1 MAENEVLNPM
11 DKLFD
16 SFDISTEVPRPVV
29 EYITGDELTELE
41 LAKER
46 NAPDHSFNFLYGVAA
61 KENSIL
67 NSVASIANRMTNNS
81 YEPVKEMTP
90 ELMESLTEGLTDT
103 RAIQE
108 VTDTAINS
116 SLSNAQAL
124 AEDYKK
130 TQSNRE
136 LLASAGGKG
145 TFATVVAA
153 LTDLPELAAIGFTTT
168 IAPQVG
174 GIALGK
180 KAYNVSR
187 AFKIGAGV
195 GAAEAGIFEGIRAT
209 DKYDITGGD
218 VAIAMAASTIL
229 SGSISSVSTAM
240 RKKKEYQ
247 NLLKQYESGT
257 PLTSNELAFLDSVD
271 SPVTAQRALEEAEAS
286 RMLSDDIDLNSPITN
301 VTEAQAAA
309 AAPQQD
315 DRFTAVRS
323 WFSSQSKG
331 MKSDNAFTRYFT
343 DKLGLTS
350 RGHSPDPETG
360 IVPPVAP
367 AATEYKMQREGQ
379 GILEFE
385 TAYQKPFAAWKK
397 RTGGKQ
403 EDFDEAV
410 TMAIRANDRTVAPEV
425 REVAD
430 KIITANRRFLED
442 NIKANAAGFTEE
454 LLTKGRID
462 PSTYLA
468 RLFSDEGI
476 DAVRRRFGME
486 ESLTIVSSLVRK
498 AIIEAQPDIATEI
511 AESILKRT
519 GKEASP
525 EDVKNY
531 IDAMASGYTK
541 TVLSRPYASGG
552 VVLSRPFD
560 VEELE
565 QAMLTAGINSDQIN
579 DAVYFLSKDATV
591 RKHKRTQPRVIL
603 NEMATIDAVDVNGN
617 IQTLRFTDLLENN
630 IQTIQNAYNFQMAG
644 AYGLAKVGIDTNVV
658 GSSWD
663 DVVKKVTDHAAEKG
677 YTNTTEELK
686 AMQFMYDGMTG
697 RLGAKDTSPESVKL
711 AVRRAKQF
719 TYAAMMPMAGL
730 SALMEVT
737 NSLLEYSLKTNFKS
751 MSRLR
756 EFYKRASDGQLDSK
770 AMRELVFI
778 TGGKGEEIL
787 TASVN
792 RATRFD
798 AESAL
803 EPSIFRTTKV
813 DEALGKISKAVS
825 LGSGLLPVTAFN
837 RRLTMFNY
845 TQQWFD
851 SARKGKAPFSET
863 KMLQQGI
870 NPIMQRRI
878 FNAINDPQT
887 GAKLRPDGEL
897 DYMNVDQWT
906 DKEAAEVW
914 SMSLLRETTQN
925 VQEVNIG
932 SMNYVLRSTV
942 GQIFGQFLSFP
953 LAALEQ
959 QTARLG
965 RRAMTGE
972 AVAITK
978 LMTASMLW
986 GSLLYTTRV
995 QLNAA
1000 GRSDADEYIK
1010 RQMAWDRFTMGAI
1023 SQVGAASIFAL
1034 AFQMVTGTATG
1045 TSNGFTPPAYNIFQ
1059 AFLGLG
1065 DDISDG
1071 KFSETELRTFKNA
1084 IPMAKFYG
1092 VNQGLNYLAAKYG
1105 AD

>member
-29 EYITGDELTELE
+29 EYMTGDELRELE
-41 LAKER
+41 LARER
-46 NAPDHSFNFLYGVAA
+46 NAPDYSFNFLYGVAA

-67 NSVASIANRMTNNS
+67 NSISSIANRMTDNS

-90 ELMESLTEGLTDT
+90 DLMDSLTEGLTDT

-108 VTDTAINS
+108 VTDTAINK
-116 SLSNAQAL
+116 SLSAAQAL
-124 AEDYKK
+124 AEDHKK
-130 TQSNRE
+130 TQANRE

-145 TFATVVAA
+145 GFATIVAA
-153 LTDLPELAAIGFTTT
+153 LTDLPELAAIGVTTT
-168 IAPQVG
+168 LAPQVG

-180 KAYNVSR
+180 KAYNVGR

-218 VAIAMAASTIL
+218 VAIAMAASTLL
-229 SGSISSVSTAM
+229 SGSIGSVSTAM
-240 RKKKEYQ
+240 RKKKQYQ
-247 NLLKQYESGT
+247 TLLKDYESGK
-257 PLTSNELAFLDSVD
+257 PLTSNELEFLDSVD
-271 SPVTAQRALEEAEAS
+271 SPTTSLRALEEAEAS
-286 RMLSDDIDLNSPITN
+286 RMLADEIDVNSPITN
-301 VTEAQAAA
+301 IEEAQAAA
-309 AAPQQD
+309 AAPRQD
-315 DRFTAVRS
+315 DMFTAVRS
-323 WFSSQSKG
+323 VFSSISKG
-331 MKSDNAFTRYFT
+331 MKSENAFTRYFNS
-343 DKLGLTS
+343 KLGLVS

-367 AATEYKMQREGQ
+367 AATEYKMMREGQ
-379 GILEFE
+379 GIYEFE
-385 TAYQKPFAAWKK
+385 VAYQKPFEAWKK

-410 TMAIRANDRTVAPEV
+410 TMAIRANDRNVAPEI

-430 KIITANRRFLED
+430 KVIAANRRFLED

-462 PSTYLA
+462 PNTYLA

-486 ESLTIVSSLVRK
+486 ESLTIVTALVRK
-498 AIIEAQPDIATEI
+498 AILEAQPEIASEV
-511 AESILKRT
+511 AESIARRT
-519 GKEASP
+519 GKPASQ
-525 EDVKNY
+525 EDVTKY

-552 VVLSRPFD
+552 TIISRPFD

-565 QAMLTAGINSDQIN
+565 QAMLTAGIREEQIN

-591 RKHKRTQPRVIL
+591 RKHKRTQPRVLL
-603 NEMATIDAVDVNGN
+603 NEMATIDALDVNGN

-663 DVVKKVTDHAAEKG
+663 DVLKKITDHAAEKG
-677 YTNTTEELK
+677 FTNTTEEVK
-686 AMQFMYDGMTG
+686 ALQFMYDGMTG
-697 RLGAKDTSPESVKL
+697 RLGAKDTAPESIKL
-711 AVRRAKQF
+711 ATRRAKQF

-730 SALMEVT
+730 SALMEIT
-737 NSLLEYSLKTNFKS
+737 NSLLEYSLRTNFKT

-756 EFYKRASDGQLDSK
+756 DFYKRASDGQLESK
-770 AMRELVFI
+770 ALRELVFI

-803 EPSIFRTTKV
+803 EPSIFRTTKL
-813 DEALGKISKAVS
+813 DETLGKISKVVS
-825 LGSGLLPVTAFN
+825 IGSGLLPVTAYN

-845 TQQWFD
+845 TEQWFNAAKKNT
-851 SARKGKAPFSET
+851 SPFSET
-863 KMLQQGI
+863 KMSQLGI
-870 NPIMQRRI
+870 DPVMTRRI
-878 FNAINDPQT
+878 FNAINDPDT
-887 GAKLRPDGEL
+887 GAKLRPDGEWEH
-897 DYMNVDQWT
+897 MNIDQWV
-906 DKEAAEVW
+906 DREAAEVW
-914 SMSLLRETTQN
+914 AMSLLRETTQN

-972 AVAITK
+972 AIAMTK

-1010 RQMAWDRFTMGAI
+1010 RQMAWDRFIMGAI
-1023 SQVGAASIFAL
+1023 SQVGAASIFTL
-1034 AFQMVTGTATG
+1034 GFQMLTGTATG
-1045 TSNGFTPPAYNIFQ
+1045 TGNGFTPPAYNIFQ
-1059 AFLGLG
+1059 SFLGLG
-1065 DDISDG
+1065 DDILDG
-1071 KFSETELRTFKNA
+1071 KLTETELRTFKNA

-1092 VNQGLNYLAAKYG
+1092 INQGLNYLSAKYG